1 VLFRVLV
8 IGDVPPK
15 CGQVAFRS
23 QCTGMSGSEDVANA
37 LKRVPE
43 KSFGKYQFVSRGSAT
58 PDRTRV
64 SVSQTEAYVMVGA
77 ERASRQGEHSAREHL
92 RLTEVV
98 CCVECN

>member
-1 VLFRVLV
+1 VLV
-8 IGDVPPK
+8 RLLETSDVPPK
-15 CGQVAFRS
+15 CGQVALGSR
-23 QCTGMSGSEDVANA
+23 CTGVVGAKHA
-37 LKRVPE
+37 AKAPKRVLE